1 MNSDKTKV
9 AGKISYR
16 GFLIV
21 LLLITGVLWAQT
33 DFDTLIL
40 KSGTTYFGEYSKTEG
55 KIVFFKPQGAFTFQP
70 ISVKLIRRLELKD
83 GQIIVLN
90 GKVKSLALEE
100 YQKLST
106 KEKAIYDANLYNLN
120 KWALYGPMSTIL
132 FGGCVLLKDYFNK
145 KQILK
150 KDMIRLESPI
160 FLGGS
165 LAASLTIPY
174 FVLNRKEKI
183 NFPKSIMTDSKKE
196 IYEQAYSEKLRQRKS
211 IYASVST
218 TVAVV
223 IVAVAVASFDINMS
237 SSSSGGTTGKGFTG
251 LGP

>member
-1 MNSDKTKV
+1 MK
-9 AGKISYR
+9 Y
-16 GFLIV
+16 FLP
-21 LLLITGVLWAQT
+21 LLILTGLLFGQNVLH
-33 DFDTLIL
+33 L
-40 KSGTTYFGEYSKTEG
+40 KSGELYTGTFYGKVGED
-55 KIVFFKPQGAFTFQP
+55 IVFKVEGETSTKKFSINDVEIIKIKSG
-70 ISVKLIRRLELKD
+70 ELSYPFD
-83 GQIIVLN
+83 VPNIALD
-90 GKVKSLALEE
+90 LALEE

-106 KEKAIYDANLYNLN
+106 EEKGIYDANLYNLN

-132 FGGCVLLKDYFNK
+132 FEGCVLLKDYFNK